1 MIMKNIFQNIP
12 ESAEKEIFEVL
23 AKSENAKI
31 ERIISN
37 GPESSS
43 DEWYDQNENEWV
55 VLLKGKAKLI
65 FENDEKVLEPGDHI
79 LIKPHRRHKVV
90 ILEEKET
97 TIWIAVHF
105 I

>member
-1 MIMKNIFQNIP
+1 MKNIFQNIP
-12 ESAEKEIFEVL
+12 KNAKQEIFEIL
-23 AKSENAKI
+23 AESDNTRI

-43 DEWYDQNENEWV
+43 GEWYDQNENEWV

-65 FENDEKVLEPGDHI
+65 FKDGEEVLEPGDHV
-79 LIKPHRRHKVV
+79 LIKPHRKHKVV
-90 ILEEKET
+90 ILEEKDK